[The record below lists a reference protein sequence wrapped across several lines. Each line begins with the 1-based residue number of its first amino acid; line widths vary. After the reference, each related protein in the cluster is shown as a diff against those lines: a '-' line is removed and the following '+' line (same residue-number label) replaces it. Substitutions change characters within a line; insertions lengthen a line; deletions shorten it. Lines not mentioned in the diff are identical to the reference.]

1 MASTINDVARSA
13 GVSTTTVS
21 RVLNG
26 ASNVS
31 GETRTK
37 VLSAISELRYC
48 PNPHAAELGRVKSVA
63 SSNDH
68 VHVRALVGEKG
79 KTTIRSEANLQG
91 DHRWKVQLHSLERKF
106 VRVRRVI
113 AKLTK
118 DLENL
123 KSITG

>member
-1 MASTINDVARSA
+1 MANTINDVARSA

-26 ASNVS
+26 ARNVS
-31 GETRTK
+31 GETRTR
-37 VLSAISELRYC
+37 VLTAISQLRYC
-48 PNPHAAELGRVKSVA
+48 PNPHAAELRRAKGRA
-63 SSNDH
+63 SSNGPAE
-68 VHVRALVGEKG
+68 VRVLVGERVRPLS
-79 KTTIRSEANLQG
+79 RSGGDLQG
-91 DHRWKVQLHSLERKF
+91 EHKWKGQVRLLERKF

-118 DLENL
+118 ELENL